1 MRLLSRLV
9 VVCLSGAGLIVAQ
22 APQRLTLE
30 RALALAVEHNPQLR
44 VASAQRDGAEA
55 GIVTARAYP
64 NPEMTT
70 MVGPQFSRPNAL
82 TGPGAR
88 GLLQHYSIHQP
99 IELPAVRAARLRTA
113 EAGREG
119 SLYALQEARLSVRAM
134 VKQAFFQVLRRRNE
148 IVLAMENL
156 KLIEDLRRRIQVQ
169 VEVGEAAKLE
179 LIRADAEVATAR
191 TLATSAQLRYT
202 NALAYLRTVV
212 GAPLGANVEL
222 EGQLDTRQPLP
233 ALESLRV
240 EVAARHPSLAVAK
253 AEIRRAEGRLRTEQ
267 ALRRPGLT
275 AHSEY
280 EHQPDLQFYRA
291 GISVPLPLWNK
302 REGPIGEAAAG
313 LRQASALADLRRL
326 EINANLERAYGMYEV
341 ATQQLVAFE
350 DGVLREAE
358 AAVKAAEAAYRFGER
373 GILDVL
379 DAQRV
384 LRTVRTDYL
393 SAQYDLQAA
402 LIEIEQLR
410 AVDPEQK

>member
-1 MRLLSRLV
+1 LTP
-9 VVCLSGAGLIVAQ
+9 AQ
-22 APQRLTLE
+22 EPQRLTLE
-30 RALALAVEHNPQLR
+30 RALALALEHNPQLR
-44 VASAQRDGAEA
+44 VAAAQREGAEA
-55 GIVTARAYP
+55 GVVTARAYP
-64 NPEMTT
+64 NPEMTA

-113 EAGREG
+113 QAGREG
-119 SLYALQEARLSVRAM
+119 SLHALQEARLAVRAM
-134 VKQAFFQVLRRRNE
+134 VKQAFYQVLRRRNE
-148 IVLAMENL
+148 IILAVENL
-156 KLIEDLRRRIQVQ
+156 RLIEDLRRRIQVQ

-191 TLATSAQLRYT
+191 TFATSAQLRYT

-212 GAPLGANVEL
+212 GAPLGMNVEL
-222 EGQLDTRQPLP
+222 EGQLDTRQALP
-233 ALESLRV
+233 ALESLRE
-240 EVAARHPSLAVAK
+240 EVAARHPAL
-253 AEIRRAEGRLRTEQ
+253 
-267 ALRRPGLT
+267 ALRRPGFT

-313 LRQASALADLRRL
+313 LRQATALADLRRL
-326 EINANLERAYGMYEV
+326 EINASLERAYGLYEV
-341 ATQQLVAFE
+341 ATQQLVSFQ

-410 AVDPEQK
+410 AVDPEQR